1 MSTKMLLFR
10 RFDMYDFWTNTHTHE
25 PGKFEPIQLQQA
37 ELHCVSTRVC
47 HVSWRELLAR
57 ALLPQIHIE
66 GSDGWKMFA
75 LHRKGEGEVSWTIW
89 HKLPAS
95 DRSKKEETS
104 SVSGGAVMGVRSDMQ
119 FCKTISARSIGA
131 SPQWSTGCRGTY
143 PHTGPKPLVPCF
155 ATVAATIPKHTTDAA
170 GAPANAHLLTGW
182 TTAGHQQQP
191 DHRVV

>member
-1 MSTKMLLFR
+1 MMSTKMLLFR

-75 LHRKGEGEVSWTIW
+75 LHRKGGGGVS
-89 HKLPAS
+89 
-95 DRSKKEETS
+95 
-104 SVSGGAVMGVRSDMQ
+104 
-119 FCKTISARSIGA
+119 
-131 SPQWSTGCRGTY
+131 
-143 PHTGPKPLVPCF
+143 
-155 ATVAATIPKHTTDAA
+155 
-170 GAPANAHLLTGW
+170 
-182 TTAGHQQQP
+182 
-191 DHRVV
+191 